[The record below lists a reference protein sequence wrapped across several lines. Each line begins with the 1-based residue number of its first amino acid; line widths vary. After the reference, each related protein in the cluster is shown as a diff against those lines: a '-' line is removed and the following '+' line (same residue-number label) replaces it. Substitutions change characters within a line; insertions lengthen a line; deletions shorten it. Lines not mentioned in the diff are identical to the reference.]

1 MDKPAFLIGQLGGD
15 YLLEQLSS
23 SNQPFKVIEQFQHLA
38 GLRQTEDK
46 YFSLNSCRSFSNF
59 VLSNF

>member
-1 MDKPAFLIGQLGGD
+1 MEKPAFLVGQLGGD

-23 SNQPFKVIEQFQHLA
+23 SNQPFKVIEEFKKLA

-46 YFSLNSCRSFSNF
+46 YIYQSISRRVENLLLF
-59 VLSNF
+59 